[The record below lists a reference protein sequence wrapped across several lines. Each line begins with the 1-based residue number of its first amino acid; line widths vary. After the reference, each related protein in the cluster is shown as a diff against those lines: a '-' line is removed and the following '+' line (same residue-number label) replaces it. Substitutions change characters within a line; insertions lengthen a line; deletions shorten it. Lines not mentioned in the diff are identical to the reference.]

1 MHSCLLAILGESD
14 FKIIVFVH
22 LMTSINDE
30 NPCRRRRRRRLYSC
44 ETNQNILSNYF
55 KSSAAR
61 IEANFTVVV
70 HVFGEINYALNT
82 FIDSNYC
89 GT

>member
-14 FKIIVFVH
+14 FKKIVFVP

-30 NPCRRRRRRRLYSC
+30 NPCRRRRRLYSC

>member
-14 FKIIVFVH
+14 FKIIVSVP

-30 NPCRRRRRRRLYSC
+30 NPCRRRLYSC

-82 FIDSNYC
+82 FIDSNYRA
-89 GT
+89 T